1 MLAYLLEAYPSPV
14 RKKILF
20 DQMRGDDAL
29 EESRFY
35 QVRTELRNAL
45 RPHGLVLEKPRRYGT
60 RLEIFH
66 EQSKSLVAP
75 SDPIREAGYPSKITA
90 FRTWERAQDLV
101 SKAQRTVVIID
112 GFFSE
117 HCELD
122 LCVAKAIEA
131 RQKMSEKTAQE
142 SNGKK
147 LEITVYMTSPDTAYG
162 AQRVREM
169 ERPDEDNAKCIGL
182 LKQDISLGEREDYRK
197 EFKLYVRRLGHIA
210 KKRPIELRIYKYVAT
225 PSTRM
230 IIVDD
235 RHFVFGWFPLWEQNP
250 GYICMYLEDRG
261 LQGAD
266 LEVVGKLRDQVKN
279 FHAISRLIFPNRRKV
294 RKKTG

>member
-1 MLAYLLEAYPSPV
+1 MGVWRTLDRDPNLPQQSVSKLNRLLPEFGLYVEGERDIGYRLARAG
-14 RKKILF
+14 
-20 DQMRGDDAL
+20 MR
-29 EESRFY
+29 
-35 QVRTELRNAL
+35 
-45 RPHGLVLEKPRRYGT
+45 RRLGT
-60 RLEIFH
+60 RLRILREPKIPAV
-66 EQSKSLVAP
+66 L
-75 SDPIREAGYPSKITA
+75 SDSNEEAAYPSKITV
-90 FRTWERAQDLV
+90 FRTWEQAQDLV

-131 RQKMSEKTAQE
+131 RKKMTENAAQGP
-142 SNGKK
+142 NGKK
-147 LEITVYMTSPDTAYG
+147 LEIRVYMTSPDTAYG

-169 ERPDEDNAKCIGL
+169 ERPDENNAKCIGL
-182 LKQDISLGEREDYRK
+182 LKQDISLGEREDYGK
-197 EFKLYVRRLGHIA
+197 EFKLYVKRLGHIA
-210 KKRPIELRIYKYVAT
+210 KKRPIKLRIYKYIAT

-250 GYICMYLEDRG
+250 GYICMHLEDRG

-279 FHAISRLIFPNRRKV
+279 FHAISRLIFPNRRRV